1 MPTTSCRLEQGA
13 DGYKY
18 PREVHVVPS
27 LPLTPVGKIDRKAL
41 RTRVLQ
47 EATA

>member
-1 MPTTSCRLEQGA
+1 
-13 DGYKY
+13 
-18 PREVHVVPS
+18 VHLLAS